1 MGLFSALK
9 SIGSAVWGGVKTV
22 AKKSVE
28 VIKDVGSAV
37 WEGAKKAGAIV
48 KAGWEKFTG
57 RDKEREAEAL
67 LAAMEEK
74 ARTKEKDFEEFFDNV
89 QKRIDSSIEEI
100 NSIRAELNLL
110 DFRRFEE
117 LASNFSTWDV
127 ANIGLEFSKNLKKI
141 ELEPLKQRG
150 ELFKIDFRNNPIKS
164 NLKAIVSVG
173 FWSRKQ
179 AKESL
184 LAVKEEEHRLDCE
197 LKKFDAEVVRL
208 NLLAESLENVI
219 SFISSFRTYYKRI
232 LDELDYSVN
241 FLRSSYFTQTQKEPP
256 ALLDPAML
264 PQRHQKC
271 LECSD
276 KATRIMYEIAKR
288 HYISATQQ
296 SVEMIQEDFKCFNND
311 KAKLETMQ
319 QDFAA

>member
-37 WEGAKKAGAIV
+37 WEGEKKAGAIV

-57 RDKEREAEAL
+57 RNKEREAEAL

-74 ARTKEKDFEEFFDNV
+74 ARTKEKEFEEFFDDV

-100 NSIRAELNLL
+100 NSIRAELNFL

-127 ANIGLEFSKNLKKI
+127 ANIGLEFSQNLKKI
-141 ELEPLKQRG
+141 ELEPLKKRG

-164 NLKAIVSVG
+164 NLKAIVSLG

-232 LDELDYSVN
+232 LDVLDYSVN